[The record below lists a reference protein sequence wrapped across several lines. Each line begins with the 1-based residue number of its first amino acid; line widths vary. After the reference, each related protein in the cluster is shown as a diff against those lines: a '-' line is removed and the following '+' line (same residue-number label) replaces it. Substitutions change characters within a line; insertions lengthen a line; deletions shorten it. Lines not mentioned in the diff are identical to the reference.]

1 MKKIL
6 FAVAFLFSAALL
18 QAQPPAGDANPGDVY
33 GAKPESGKVISVDE
47 LPALLEKQPLE
58 NVTIKGKVVDV
69 CSKKGCWVTLETTD
83 KTKIMVKM
91 KDYGFFVPTAAI
103 GKTVVMTGDAK
114 IKTTSVAEQ
123 KHYAEDAKKAQAE
136 IDAITEPINE
146 IRFTASGITIAAS

>member
-6 FAVAFLFSAALL
+6 FAIPFLFSVTFL

-33 GAKPESGKVISVDE
+33 GASPVFDKVIPVDE

-58 NVTIKGKVVDV
+58 NITIKGKVTDV

-91 KDYGFFVPTAAI
+91 KDYAFFVPTAAI
-103 GKTVVMTGDAK
+103 GKMVVMTGDAK
-114 IKTTSVAEQ
+114 IKTSSVAEQ
-123 KHYAEDAKKAQAE
+123 KHYAEDAKKTQAE
-136 IDAITEPINE
+136 IDAITEPKNE
-146 IRFTASGITIAAS
+146 IRFTASGITIATS